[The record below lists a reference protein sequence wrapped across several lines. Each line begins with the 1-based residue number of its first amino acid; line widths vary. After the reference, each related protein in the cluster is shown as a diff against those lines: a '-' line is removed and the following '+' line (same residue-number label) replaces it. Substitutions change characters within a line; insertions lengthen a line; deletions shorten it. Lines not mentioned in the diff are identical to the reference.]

1 MDDLGT
7 FITKDERIY
16 HLGLEKGE
24 EESQRDAQDID
35 RRLKPVLIIAIGKM
49 E

>member
-1 MDDLGT
+1 MGDLGT
-7 FITKDERIY
+7 FMTKDERIY

-24 EESQRDAQDID
+24 EERQRDAQDVD
-35 RRLKPVLIIAIGKM
+35 KRLKPVLILAIGKL